1 MMPRADSNTRDRA
14 GRLSELRKEALVA
27 FGCGDPPSTA
37 EQHLVECWAT
47 LKLGFEV
54 LSARLVG
61 GSAVDAVELIKLNEA
76 LSAYMPPRKQHA
88 CDKLIVEFVPPTD
101 ADALRDRLVNENEGM
116 RRAIDVLKA
125 ELRKLKG
132 ESDPEPVL
140 SIPDQD
146 IVSPRQLPS
155 PSQTSGPTAEGWA
168 AVLGHQPRPPTACW
182 TERGGYYDPENR

>member
-1 MMPRADSNTRDRA
+1 MPPKSDSNTRDRA

-76 LSAYMPPRKQHA
+76 LSAYMPPRKQHQV
-88 CDKLIVEFVPPTD
+88 DKLIVEFVPPTNAEEERLRLRD
-101 ADALRDRLVNENEGM
+101 ENELLRRGIDELKAALRQAR
-116 RRAIDVLKA
+116 
-125 ELRKLKG
+125 G
-132 ESDPEPVL
+132 EPDPEPVL
-140 SIPDQD
+140 SIPDSA
-146 IVSPRQLPS
+146 ITPPARALPA
-155 PSQTSGPTAEGWA
+155 PPASGPTAEGWA
-168 AVLGHQPRPPTACW
+168 AALGHQPRSPTACW
-182 TERGGYYDPENR
+182 TAAGGYYDPDNR